1 MSTSK
6 NLKLTT
12 WLGGL
17 LTPQFLSTALAVV
30 VTAVL
35 LPVGNTA
42 WGGGPEGNEGVADR
56 GAVRLLKTIPVP
68 GTLNNPTGG
77 KLYSF
82 DISWVDQR
90 SRTYYLAD
98 RSNLAVDVIDTKTG
112 KFVAQLQ
119 AGFAGVLPGAGT
131 SGPNGVTTGGH
142 CLFVTDAPS
151 RVVSFN
157 TSNSPPTFVNA
168 VSTASGDPKR
178 ADELAFDPKDNVI
191 LAINNADTPP
201 FGNVHQGQP
210 IDLRANP
217 ASGGA
222 AGGRHSRPAPP
233 QRRQRRRRAKR
244 R

>member
-56 GAVRLLKTIPVP
+56 RAVRLLKTIPVP

-98 RSNLAVDVIDTKTG
+98 RSNLAVDVVDTKTG
-112 KFVAQLQ
+112 KLVAQLQ
-119 AGFAGVLPGAGT
+119 AGVPCVPPRAPTPRPHRATNPGDF
-131 SGPNGVTTGGH
+131 
-142 CLFVTDAPS
+142 LFS
-151 RVVSFN
+151 
-157 TSNSPPTFVNA
+157 
-168 VSTASGDPKR
+168 
-178 ADELAFDPKDNVI
+178 
-191 LAINNADTPP
+191 
-201 FGNVHQGQP
+201 
-210 IDLRANP
+210 
-217 ASGGA
+217 
-222 AGGRHSRPAPP
+222 
-233 QRRQRRRRAKR
+233 
-244 R
+244 